1 MSYSMNGM
9 KMEIDRI
16 SRVEKVQVQNGIAGI
31 SFQQVQFSNFAST
44 IYGRFCE
51 KVDVKLKYYIN
62 KLFEN

>member
-9 KMEIDRI
+9 KMEIHKI
-16 SRVEKVQVQNGIAGI
+16 SRVEKVRVQNGIVGI

-51 KVDVKLKYYIN
+51 KVDVKL
-62 KLFEN
+62 

>member
-9 KMEIDRI
+9 KMEIDKI
-16 SRVEKVQVQNGIAGI
+16 SRVEKVRVQNGVVGR

-51 KVDVKLKYYIN
+51 KSRCKTLVLYQ
-62 KLFEN
+62 